1 MIRENNFNQKNA
13 LNIFYM
19 FFIKMESPERSHRIG
34 REEGD
39 GHMGAIDH
47 MGAFG
52 WVPSDGCHR
61 MGAIREALAE
71 EHKLIG
77 FTLACLCDFLPKV
90 PQPCPTVPIH
100 GIRWMVANGWYCSL
114 DPTAGRLSP

>member
-1 MIRENNFNQKNA
+1 
-13 LNIFYM
+13 
-19 FFIKMESPERSHRIG
+19 MESPERSHRRG
-34 REEGD
+34 REGGD
-39 GHMGAIDH
+39 Q
-47 MGAFG
+47 
-52 WVPSDGCHR
+52 SDGYNK
-61 MGAIREALAE
+61 GSVFAE

-77 FTLACLCDFLPKV
+77 VILAMLCDFLPKV